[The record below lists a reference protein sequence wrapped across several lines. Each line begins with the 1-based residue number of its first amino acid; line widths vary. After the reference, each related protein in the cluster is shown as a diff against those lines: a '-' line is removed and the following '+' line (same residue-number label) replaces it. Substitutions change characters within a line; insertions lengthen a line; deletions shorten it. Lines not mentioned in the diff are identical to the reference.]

1 MWATRKIAGQK
12 QKEPYQIDALF
23 RKLSRR
29 GIKFAKVNLPSKLA
43 GVWASAYV
51 IYYFTLRA
59 NWKAQWKKKKNKK
72 AIPNTN

>member
-43 GVWASAYV
+43 GV
-51 IYYFTLRA
+51 
-59 NWKAQWKKKKNKK
+59 
-72 AIPNTN
+72 